1 MRRFQKVT
9 IRNHDTRIH
18 GSRWSRKNTE
28 KDGTYFRVERV
39 PKELM
44 YTDFVY
50 GEGIPNSE
58 VAFDAKS
65 VARFDALE
73 PMDPKLWNQE
83 LMRREEWFKHW
94 AQATHQLAGPNH
106 TRRTGR
112 ADRLARARFQAYGGR
127 TGY

>member
-1 MRRFQKVT
+1 MDDTLMRRFQKT
-9 IRNHDTRIH
+9 TLRNHDTRIH
-18 GSRWSRKNTE
+18 GSRKNTE

-50 GEGIPNSE
+50 GEGIPIPNSE
-58 VAFDAKS
+58 VAFDVAKS

-73 PMDPKLWNQE
+73 PMDPKLWTQE

-94 AQATHQLAGPNH
+94 IQTRH
-106 TRRTGR
+106 TS
-112 ADRLARARFQAYGGR
+112 
-127 TGY
+127 

>member
-1 MRRFQKVT
+1 MDDTLMRRFQKT
-9 IRNHDTRIH
+9 TLRNHDTRIH
-18 GSRWSRKNTE
+18 GSRKNTE

-50 GEGIPNSE
+50 PEDVEMLEADRGSPE
-58 VAFDAKS
+58 
-65 VARFDALE
+65 RFDALE
-73 PMDPKLWNQE
+73 PMDPKLWNEE

-94 AQATHQLAGPNH
+94 IQASHRSSGTNH

-112 ADRLARARFQAYGGR
+112 AGRLARARSQAYGGR
-127 TGY
+127 T